1 MKKSLFLHILMSVLL
16 LPLAFSSLHGQA
28 VWNNL
33 PLTGAEAKIIAEAKS
48 PRFSASLTYNFS
60 LGSVSSQ
67 NIPVADVQSAAFT
80 PGAVE
85 QLFEQLGGQFF
96 IGNLSGQPSQ
106 SVEMNGQTQA
116 MPGLRL
122 GVRTGSRFEIRAGAQ
137 HFKSE
142 WSGDFPIFVM
152 PQFPHEPAQPKT
164 LQGSTSAS
172 ASGMLLDVETV
183 FFVAGRGVVQPYLKG
198 GLRGQFPMQSESA
211 AEIAGVSLPLEVEPL
226 TTEFSPFGGAGA
238 RLNFLKN
245 AFVEAGL
252 TYAKS
257 AGRYSAEVGASLGWQ
272 F

>member
-1 MKKSLFLHILMSVLL
+1 MKKSLFFHILMSAIL
-16 LPLAFSSLHGQA
+16 LPLAFSSLYGQA

-33 PLTGAEAKIIAEAKS
+33 PLTGAEAKIIAGAKS

-96 IGNLSGQPSQ
+96 IGNPSGQPSE
-106 SVEMNGQTQA
+106 SVEMSGQMQA

-122 GVRTGSRFEIRAGAQ
+122 GVRAGSRFEIRAGAQ

-142 WSGDFPIFVM
+142 WSGEFPVFVVAN
-152 PQFPHEPAQPKT
+152 FPHEPSQPKT
-164 LQGSTSAS
+164 LQGSANAS

-183 FFVAGRGVVQPYLKG
+183 FFVGGRGVVRPYVKG
-198 GLRGQFPMQSESA
+198 GARGQFPLQSESA
-211 AEIAGVSLPLEVEPL
+211 AEIAGVSLPLEIEPMA
-226 TTEFSPFGGAGA
+226 TEFSPFGGAGA

-257 AGRYSAEVGASLGWQ
+257 AGRYSAEVGVGLGWQ